1 MDKLIVYGADARN
14 RIVHGAEKL
23 ENIVASTL
31 GPKGHNVIIS
41 DGGVRPL
48 ITKDGATVSSKTDSD
63 DPFEK
68 IGMQL
73 IKDVVSKVD
82 SVAGDGTTTTT
93 IYSTNLL
100 KETNDLINLGV
111 DPNEVRKGIDAATKE
126 AVESLEKHA
135 VKTNDIAAVAHVAT
149 NGSNE
154 LVDLL
159 VEAYSS
165 IGENGSVVLADSYKR
180 DGSSYVEVSKGIDWE
195 GGIPSSLFITN
206 SAEDTAVVE
215 DPLIMV
221 VATGVQDLE
230 PLMPYIDITRK
241 LERNFVVVAPYF
253 EPKLFSKAAS
263 EGVLLLM
270 SPGTSFRHVDLHE
283 ALMDL
288 AVTIGTK
295 VVPDLES
302 AQNVVP
308 DVEKDLGHAKLIV
321 ASVKSTK
328 ITQVDELE
336 EEKAEQYEAYIE
348 KLKAAIGEDSELA
361 QASIESLKERIARL
375 SGGIATVHVG
385 GLTPE
390 EKEEKIALVQD
401 AQNSIRSALDYGILP
416 GGGTAL
422 LKVAQEL
429 ADKKH
434 DFSSEAM
441 RKGYEAV
448 LKVMRLLAK
457 RLVASVKPE
466 DYQYIVQQVAHEKD
480 FWAGYNV
487 RTEQIEDLKSS
498 KIFDS
503 AAIEILAMKYTAS
516 AVGSFAISD
525 GVIVNKVPNLN
536 YDVND
541 RRILEATK

>member
-14 RIVHGAEKL
+14 RIVRGAEKL
-23 ENIVASTL
+23 ESIVASTL

-100 KETNDLINLGV
+100 KETNNLINLGV
-111 DPNEVRKGIDAATKE
+111 DPNEVRKGIDTATKE

-135 VKTNDIAAVAHVAT
+135 VKTDDIAAVAHVAT

-302 AQNVVP
+302 AQSIVP

-328 ITQVDELE
+328 ITQVDELD

-441 RKGYEAV
+441 RKGYETV

-480 FWAGYNV
+480 FWSGYNV
-487 RTEQIEDLKSS
+487 RTEQIEDLKNS

>member
-23 ENIVASTL
+23 ESIVASTL

-100 KETNDLINLGV
+100 KETNNLINLGV
-111 DPNEVRKGIDAATKE
+111 DPNEVRKGIDSATKE
-126 AVESLEKHA
+126 AVEALEKHA
-135 VKTNDIAAVAHVAT
+135 VKTDDIAAVAHVAT

-206 SAEDTAVVE
+206 AAEDTAVVE

-230 PLMPYIDITRK
+230 PLMPYIEITRK

-302 AQNVVP
+302 AQSIVP

-328 ITQVDELE
+328 ITQVDELDE
-336 EEKAEQYEAYIE
+336 DKAEQYEAYIE

-434 DFSSEAM
+434 EFSSEAM
-441 RKGYEAV
+441 RKGYETV

-480 FWAGYNV
+480 FWSGYNV
-487 RTEQIEDLKSS
+487 RTEQIENLKDS

>member
-23 ENIVASTL
+23 ESIVASTL

-100 KETNDLINLGV
+100 KETNNLINLGV
-111 DPNEVRKGIDAATKE
+111 DPNEVRKGIDSATKE
-126 AVESLEKHA
+126 AVEALEKHA
-135 VKTNDIAAVAHVAT
+135 VKTDDIAAVAHVAT

-206 SAEDTAVVE
+206 AAEDTAVVE

-221 VATGVQDLE
+221 VATGIQDLE
-230 PLMPYIDITRK
+230 PLMPYIEITRK

-302 AQNVVP
+302 AQSIVP

-328 ITQVDELE
+328 ITQVDELDE
-336 EEKAEQYEAYIE
+336 DKAEQYEAYIE

-434 DFSSEAM
+434 EFSSEAM
-441 RKGYEAV
+441 RKGYETV

-480 FWAGYNV
+480 FWSGYNV
-487 RTEQIEDLKSS
+487 RTEQIENLKDS

>member
-135 VKTNDIAAVAHVAT
+135 VKTDDIAAVAHVAT

-159 VEAYSS
+159 VEAYNS

>member
-135 VKTNDIAAVAHVAT
+135 VKTDDIAAVAHVAT

-525 GVIVNKVPNLN
+525 GVIVNKIPNLN

>member
-135 VKTNDIAAVAHVAT
+135 VKTDDIAAVAHVAT

-336 EEKAEQYEAYIE
+336 EEKAEQYEVYIE

-503 AAIEILAMKYTAS
+503 AAIEILAMRYTAS

>member
-73 IKDVVSKVD
+73 VKDVVSKVD

-135 VKTNDIAAVAHVAT
+135 VKTDDIAAVAHVAT

>member
-73 IKDVVSKVD
+73 VKDVVSKVD

-135 VKTNDIAAVAHVAT
+135 VKTDDIAAVAHVAT

-302 AQNVVP
+302 AQSVVP

-541 RRILEATK
+541 RRVLEATK

>member
-111 DPNEVRKGIDAATKE
+111 DPNEVRKGIDIATKE

-135 VKTNDIAAVAHVAT
+135 VKTDDIAAVAHVAT

-434 DFSSEAM
+434 EFSSEAM

>member
-135 VKTNDIAAVAHVAT
+135 VKTDDIAAVAHVAT

-348 KLKAAIGEDSELA
+348 RLKAAIGEDSELA

>member
-1 MDKLIVYGADARN
+1 
-14 RIVHGAEKL
+14 
-23 ENIVASTL
+23 
-31 GPKGHNVIIS
+31 
-41 DGGVRPL
+41 
-48 ITKDGATVSSKTDSD
+48 
-63 DPFEK
+63 
-68 IGMQL
+68 
-73 IKDVVSKVD
+73 
-82 SVAGDGTTTTT
+82 
-93 IYSTNLL
+93 
-100 KETNDLINLGV
+100 
-111 DPNEVRKGIDAATKE
+111 
-126 AVESLEKHA
+126 
-135 VKTNDIAAVAHVAT
+135 
-149 NGSNE
+149 
-154 LVDLL
+154 
-159 VEAYSS
+159 
-165 IGENGSVVLADSYKR
+165 
-180 DGSSYVEVSKGIDWE
+180 
-195 GGIPSSLFITN
+195 
-206 SAEDTAVVE
+206 
-215 DPLIMV
+215 MV

-503 AAIEILAMKYTAS
+503 AAIEILAMRYTAS

>member
-135 VKTNDIAAVAHVAT
+135 VKTDDIAAVAHVAT

-434 DFSSEAM
+434 EFSSEAM

>member
-135 VKTNDIAAVAHVAT
+135 VKTDDIAAVAHVAT

-348 KLKAAIGEDSELA
+348 KLKTAIGEDSELA

-503 AAIEILAMKYTAS
+503 AAIEILAMRYTAS

>member
-135 VKTNDIAAVAHVAT
+135 VKTDDIAAVAHVAT

-503 AAIEILAMKYTAS
+503 AAIEILAMRYTAS

-525 GVIVNKVPNLN
+525 GVIVNKIPNLN

>member
-100 KETNDLINLGV
+100 KETNNLINLGV

-135 VKTNDIAAVAHVAT
+135 VKTDDIAAVAHVAT

-503 AAIEILAMKYTAS
+503 AAIEILAMRYTAS

>member
-135 VKTNDIAAVAHVAT
+135 VKTDDIAAVAHVAT

-336 EEKAEQYEAYIE
+336 EEKAGQYEAYIE

-503 AAIEILAMKYTAS
+503 AAIEILAMRYTAS

>member
-111 DPNEVRKGIDAATKE
+111 DPNEVRKGIDIATKE

-135 VKTNDIAAVAHVAT
+135 VKTDDIAAVAHVAT

-503 AAIEILAMKYTAS
+503 AAIEILAMRYTAS

>member
-135 VKTNDIAAVAHVAT
+135 VKTDDIAAVAHVAT

-302 AQNVVP
+302 AQSVVP

>member
-23 ENIVASTL
+23 EGIVASTL

-100 KETNDLINLGV
+100 KETNNLINLGV
-111 DPNEVRKGIDAATKE
+111 DPNEVRKGIDSATKE
-126 AVESLEKHA
+126 AVEALEKHA
-135 VKTNDIAAVAHVAT
+135 VKTDDIAAVAHVAT

-206 SAEDTAVVE
+206 AAEDTAVVE

-230 PLMPYIDITRK
+230 PLMPYIEITRK

-302 AQNVVP
+302 AQSIVP

-328 ITQVDELE
+328 ITQVDELDE
-336 EEKAEQYEAYIE
+336 DKAEQYEAYIE

-429 ADKKH
+429 ADKRH
-434 DFSSEAM
+434 EFSSEAM
-441 RKGYEAV
+441 RKGYETV

-480 FWAGYNV
+480 FWSGYNV
-487 RTEQIEDLKSS
+487 RTEQIENLKDS

>member
-135 VKTNDIAAVAHVAT
+135 VKTDDIAAVAHVAT

-422 LKVAQEL
+422 LKVAQGL